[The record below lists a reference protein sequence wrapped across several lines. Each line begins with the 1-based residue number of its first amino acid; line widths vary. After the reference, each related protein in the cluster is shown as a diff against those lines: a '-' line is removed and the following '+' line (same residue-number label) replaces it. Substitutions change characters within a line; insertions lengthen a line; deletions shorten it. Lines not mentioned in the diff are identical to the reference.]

1 MNRRIFVQS
10 LLGFLLLPLT
20 AFAEGWNKRAFEAQ
34 KLADAESGLAIANA
48 QQSDEIEL
56 IVTDRAEN
64 GAVVQVEIVS
74 HIANTESISLFVAH
88 NPTPLIAHFYL
99 ANGTLGHVVTRIK
112 MAQTSDVKAF
122 VKAGGQ
128 YYFRTKNVVVLEDG
142 CGGSDADSHFVSSMN
157 MRARLEDNVA
167 QVKVIIVHPMTTG
180 RSKNT
185 AGDTLPAHFVQQIKA
200 QLNGQTVLEIQTS
213 TAISKNPYLTFYLA
227 NAKAGDQ
234 VLVTWVD
241 NQGMTGQG
249 EVQVKI

>member
-1 MNRRIFVQS
+1 
-10 LLGFLLLPLT
+10 
-20 AFAEGWNKRAFEAQ
+20 
-34 KLADAESGLAIANA
+34 
-48 QQSDEIEL
+48 
-56 IVTDRAEN
+56 
-64 GAVVQVEIVS
+64 
-74 HIANTESISLFVAH
+74 
-88 NPTPLIAHFYL
+88 
-99 ANGTLGHVVTRIK
+99 
-112 MAQTSDVKAF
+112 
-122 VKAGGQ
+122 
-128 YYFRTKNVVVLEDG
+128 
-142 CGGSDADSHFVSSMN
+142 
-157 MRARLEDNVA
+157 
-167 QVKVIIVHPMTTG
+167 MTTG